1 MDVSRVTFPV
11 AVARARQTAGEIT
24 RIECGLVGDAGDL
37 GHVRHPRREADVAT
51 ARSNGRGGGA
61 DLARALGLRHTGIV
75 RPVSCSHLFAVSGP
89 DFLGTRCA
97 LVGDPKK

>member
-1 MDVSRVTFPV
+1 MEMSRLAFPV

-37 GHVRHPRREADVAT
+37 GHVRHPGREADVAT
-51 ARSNGRGGGA
+51 ARSNGCGGA

-75 RPVSCSHLFAVSGP
+75 RPVSEVVPG
-89 DFLGTRCA
+89 
-97 LVGDPKK
+97 LVELEWWSPA